1 MLIGILS
8 DENVRMWH
16 FNTDLKM
23 LRNCQE
29 STIQVRLKELATKV
43 LMSMLKNTKHY
54 NKVPKDKIKAWYKIN
69 NP

>member
-1 MLIGILS
+1 
-8 DENVRMWH
+8 
-16 FNTDLKM
+16 M

-54 NKVPKDKIKAWYKIN
+54 NKVPKDKIKA
-69 NP
+69 